1 MKTKTLAALLGVA
14 LLAGCA
20 EDASQTQFASGPDTS
35 ASQFSGTDI
44 TGIDYETDFQLVDHN
59 GQPRSMA
66 DFEGKATLVFFGF
79 ANCPDVCPTTLARMG
94 HAVNQL
100 EAQGEQVQGLFITL
114 DPQRDTPEK
123 LEKYV
128 TAFHPSFLGLRGE
141 EKSLENLT
149 KNYHVHMKS
158 HGPKAGEEH
167 AQHGKEN
174 YMVEHSSAVFVADP
188 KGNLRLVYV
197 GADWT
202 SEQMANDLKKLL
214 SS

>member
-1 MKTKTLAALLGVA
+1 MKIKASAALVALA

-20 EDASQTQFASGPDTS
+20 EDASQTHVVSGAEAS
-35 ASQFSGTDI
+35 ASHFSGTDI
-44 TGIDYETDFQLVDHN
+44 TGIDYETDFQLIDHN

-100 EAQGEQVQGLFITL
+100 EVQGEQVQGLFITL

-141 EKSLENLT
+141 EKSLEKLT

-158 HGPKAGEEH
+158 HGPKAGEH
-167 AQHGKEN
+167 AQHAEEN
-174 YMVEHSSAVFVADP
+174 YMVEHSSAVFISDK
-188 KGNLRLVYV
+188 KGNLRLVFV

-202 SEQMANDLKKLL
+202 SEEMANDLKKLL